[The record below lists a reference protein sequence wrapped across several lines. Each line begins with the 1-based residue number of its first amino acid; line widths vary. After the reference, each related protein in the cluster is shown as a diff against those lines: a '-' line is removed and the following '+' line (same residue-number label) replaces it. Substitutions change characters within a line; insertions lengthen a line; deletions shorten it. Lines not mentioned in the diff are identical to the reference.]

1 MISYD
6 PLWATMAKKGVSTY
20 ALIKNYN
27 FSKGTLDRLK
37 HDRPITTVTLDDLC
51 RILDCAVS
59 DIIEY
64 RTDEK

>member
-6 PLWATMAKKGVSTY
+6 PLWNTMKSKGVSTY
-20 ALIKNYN
+20 KLRKEYN

-37 HDRPITTVTLDDLC
+37 QGKNITMETLDTLC
-51 RILDCAVS
+51 DILDCPVS

-64 RTDEK
+64 RKN

>member
-6 PLWATMAKKGVSTY
+6 PLWRTLKEKNISTY
-20 ALIKNYN
+20 KLRKDYN

-37 HDRPITTVTLDDLC
+37 QGKNITMDTLDVLC
-51 RILDCAVS
+51 DILDCPVS

-64 RTDEK
+64 KQHKK

>member
-6 PLWATMAKKGVSTY
+6 PLWHTLKLKGISTY
-20 ALIKNYN
+20 KLRKDYN

-37 HDRPITTVTLDDLC
+37 QGKNITMDTLDVLC
-51 RILDCAVS
+51 DILDCPVS

-64 RTDEK
+64 RKDLK